1 MLSGARRTSFIVGG
15 AAVAFLLVL
24 WYLNLRGTHRKDFPF
39 LWGSL
44 FVNGLLLIVAGAIIA
59 LVVVVAARGA
69 QKSQLLAA
77 LVIGLPGLG
86 LAFADYGLSEL
97 ELDIIPGR
105 FVQDSGHQIGMIAL
119 GIAAGL
125 VLFALVPSLGDA
137 TADEATP
144 ADDATMAKAE
154 TQTADAD

>member
-15 AAVAFLLVL
+15 AAVAYLIVL

-44 FVNGLLLIVAGAIIA
+44 FLNGLLLIVAGVVLT

-69 QKSQLLAA
+69 QQSQLLAA

-97 ELDIIPGR
+97 ELDFIPGR
-105 FVQDSGHQIGMIAL
+105 FVQDSGHQIGMIGI
-119 GIAAGL
+119 GIAVALLLLAFVPGLGGGEDTASANLTRAG
-125 VLFALVPSLGDA
+125 
-137 TADEATP
+137 
-144 ADDATMAKAE
+144 AE
-154 TQTADAD
+154 TADAD